1 MHRGCGVLWVSF
13 ARSSAAKSTLIVAIA
28 AALVSLAVEAFAH
41 AEIESCKPPIDATME
56 SLPDAVV
63 CTTSE
68 SMDAKQSSLRVYDS
82 AGARVDKGDSRVD
95 PKDRDRR
102 TISVSLDASKMR
114 DGVYTVKWKT
124 LSADDGDEAHGEF
137 KLTVRR

>member
-1 MHRGCGVLWVSF
+1 MLWVSF